1 MRIAGKRQDITGQG
15 KEEGERGGVRGASPD
30 PRYILLCWR
39 YGGQEAAGLA
49 TLGDAPQG
57 KEKVQNLVF
66 GGKIVLG
73 EDEGKEVLR

>member
-1 MRIAGKRQDITGQG
+1 VSAK
-15 KEEGERGGVRGASPD
+15 
-30 PRYILLCWR
+30 
-39 YGGQEAAGLA
+39 
-49 TLGDAPQG
+49 LGDAPQG